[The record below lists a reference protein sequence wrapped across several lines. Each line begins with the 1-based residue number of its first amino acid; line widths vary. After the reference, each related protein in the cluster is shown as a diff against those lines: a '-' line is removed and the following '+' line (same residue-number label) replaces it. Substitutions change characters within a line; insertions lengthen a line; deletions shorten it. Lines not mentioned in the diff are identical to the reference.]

1 MRRILDR
8 YHTMQSGDV
17 QEDNENNR
25 LWRQIETQRREL
37 EAMTRELRVR
47 DSMLQQQQA
56 ALEYDPQQPSPNSAP
71 AALEYNL
78 PPLMAEP
85 ATQSPPHIETM
96 SDMLQDQA
104 RELLEAQ
111 EAHLPT
117 THMVTDIGSPGAGGL
132 PKKRAHEDLAEMSD
146 DTAEVEDSHS
156 DVEGQSSPGVKRARR
171 ESCVGALAHNPYKKV
186 YGAPIQM
193 EC

>member
-1 MRRILDR
+1 MGDHYRHTSRAQNMGRRKIDITYLTDDRVRKVTFCKRKGGLFKKAEDLSKLCGVEVAVIIVGEKKTNEFASTDMRRILDR

-56 ALEYDPQQPSPNSAP
+56 ALEYNP
-71 AALEYNL
+71 

-85 ATQSPPHIETM
+85 ATQSPPHIET
-96 SDMLQDQA
+96 
-104 RELLEAQ
+104 
-111 EAHLPT
+111 
-117 THMVTDIGSPGAGGL
+117 
-132 PKKRAHEDLAEMSD
+132 
-146 DTAEVEDSHS
+146 
-156 DVEGQSSPGVKRARR
+156 
-171 ESCVGALAHNPYKKV
+171 
-186 YGAPIQM
+186 
-193 EC
+193 